1 MSNSF
6 TSPPLLTDASRVVAG
21 QTIRTTEIARL
32 ADSSNYAF
40 AVGGTSNVLSQTWDD
55 STFRQDDTSFVEMCQ
70 WYIPQISSSHQTLN
84 IILSAFCATAGAQAK
99 FSLTLGSNTY
109 TTTLTITDTSR
120 YSSAFVSGAI
130 NITAFQNDFAG
141 LLKMEVKAPT
151 GGEVEVL
158 GVMANWSPLTSPLA
172 TGQHF
177 HQLSEYIPQ
186 GQARLS
192 ADLPLSSRT
201 GVELI
206 NNINT
211 LRRRP
216 RVLFNWSGVD
226 GVSSGSSISSAGAVA
241 QAIGDGDLNSLFSES
256 AIFPGMRDDSTLDIT
271 AYVHVL
277 QNGGSYTPLSIDLL
291 GERITMNSAGWTT
304 HTLSF
309 RLDELQR
316 SNEFGL
322 SMYRIGPDDTE
333 HNRMHLYIK
342 GTDIDGSSGAFKPY
356 LAGLTIIGV

>member
-55 STFRQDDTSFVEMCQ
+55 SSFRQDGTSFVEMCQ

-130 NITAFQNDFAG
+130 NITAFQNEFAG

-186 GQARLS
+186 GQTRLS

-216 RVLFNWSGVD
+216 RVLFNWSGVK
-226 GVSSGSSISSAGAVA
+226 GVSSGSSISSAGAVV
-241 QAIGDGDLNSLFSES
+241 QAIAFGDLNSMMSES
-256 AIFPGMRDDSTLDIT
+256 AIFPGIKDDPTLDIT
-271 AYVHVL
+271 AYVNIR
-277 QNGGSYTPLSIDLL
+277 QDGGSYSALSIDLL
-291 GERITMNSAGWTT
+291 GERITMNSTGWTT

-309 RLDELQR
+309 RLDELPR

-322 SMYRIGPDDTE
+322 SMYRIGPDDSE
-333 HNRMHLYIK
+333 HNRIHLYIK

-356 LAGLTIIGV
+356 IAGLTIIGV

>member
-21 QTIRTTEIARL
+21 QTIRTTEITRL

-55 STFRQDDTSFVEMCQ
+55 SSFRQDSTSFVEMCQ
-70 WYIPQISSSHQTLN
+70 WYIPQISSSHQTLK
-84 IILSAFCATAGAQAK
+84 IHLSAWSSAGGAQAS
-99 FSLTLGSNTY
+99 FSFVVGGATY
-109 TTTLTITDTSR
+109 QQTITITDSSR
-120 YSSAFVSGAI
+120 YGSSFNTATI
-130 NITAFQNDFAG
+130 NISSTHNDFAG
-141 LLKMEVKAPT
+141 LLKMEIKAPS

-158 GVMANWSPLTSPLA
+158 GIMVNWSPLTSPLA
-172 TGQHF
+172 AGQHF
-177 HQLSEYIPQ
+177 HQLSEYVPQ
-186 GQARLS
+186 GQTRLG

-216 RVLFNWSGVD
+216 RVLFNWSGVK
-226 GVSSGSSISSAGAVA
+226 GVSSGSSISSAGAVV
-241 QAIGDGDLNSLFSES
+241 QAIAFGDLNSMMSES
-256 AIFPGMRDDSTLDIT
+256 AIFPGIKDDPTLDIT
-271 AYVHVL
+271 AYVNIR
-277 QNGGSYTPLSIDLL
+277 QDGGSYSALSIDLL
-291 GERITMNSAGWTT
+291 GERITMNSTGWTT

-309 RLDELQR
+309 RLDELPR

-322 SMYRIGPDDTE
+322 SMYRIGPDDSE
-333 HNRMHLYIK
+333 HNRIHLYIK

-356 LAGLTIIGV
+356 IAGLTIIGV

>member
-21 QTIRTTEIARL
+21 QTIRTAEIARL

-40 AVGGTSNVLSQTWDD
+40 ATGGTSNVLSQTWDD
-55 STFRQDDTSFVEMCQ
+55 STFRQDGTSFVEMCQ

-84 IILSAFCATAGAQAK
+84 IILSAFCATAGAQTK

-216 RVLFNWSGVD
+216 RVLFNWSGVE
-226 GVSSGSSISSAGAVA
+226 GVSSGSGISSAGAVA

-304 HTLSF
+304 HSLSF

>member
-40 AVGGTSNVLSQTWDD
+40 ATGGTSNVLSQTWDD
-55 STFRQDDTSFVEMCQ
+55 STFRQDGTSFVEMCQ

-84 IILSAFCATAGAQAK
+84 IRVFGFDIGGANGEAK
-99 FSLTLGSNTY
+99 FTYIVGSNSY
-109 TTTLTITDTSR
+109 STTISITPLQYYAVFD
-120 YSSAFVSGAI
+120 VGVI
-130 NITAFQNDFAG
+130 NITATQNEAAG
-141 LLKMEVKAPT
+141 LLKMEVRAP
-151 GGEVEVL
+151 GSGEIEILSVT
-158 GVMANWSPLTSPLA
+158 ASWSPLTSPLA

-186 GQARLS
+186 GQTRLS

-216 RVLFNWSGVD
+216 RVLFNWSGVE
-226 GVSSGSSISSAGAVA
+226 GVSSGSGISSAGAA
-241 QAIGDGDLNSLFSES
+241 PRGIATGDLNSMFSES
-256 AIFPGMRDDSTLDIT
+256 AIFPGIREDSTLDLT
-271 AYVHVL
+271 AYVNVL
-277 QNGGSYTPLSIDLL
+277 QNGGSYTPISIDLL
-291 GERITMNSAGWTT
+291 GERITMNSTGWTT
-304 HTLSF
+304 HTLNF
-309 RLDELQR
+309 RLEELPR
-316 SNEFGL
+316 SNDFGL
-322 SMYRIGPDDTE
+322 SVYRVGPDE
-333 HNRMHLYIK
+333 SAHNLTQLFVFGVDMAGGS
-342 GTDIDGSSGAFKPY
+342 GTYLPY
-356 LAGLTIIGV
+356 VAGLTIIGV

>member
-55 STFRQDDTSFVEMCQ
+55 STFRQDGTSFVEMCQ

-120 YSSAFVSGAI
+120 YSSAFVSGTI
-130 NITAFQNDFAG
+130 NITAFQNEFAG
-141 LLKMEVKAPT
+141 LLKMEVKAPS

-186 GQARLS
+186 GQTRLS

-216 RVLFNWSGVD
+216 RVLFNWSGVT
-226 GVSSGSSISSAGAVA
+226 GVSSGSSISSAGAVV
-241 QAIGDGDLNSLFSES
+241 QAIGAGDLNSMLSES
-256 AIFPGMRDDSTLDIT
+256 AIFPGIKDDSTLDIT
-271 AYVHVL
+271 AYVNVK
-277 QNGGSYTPLSIDLL
+277 QDGGSYSALSIDLL
-291 GERITMNSAGWTT
+291 GDRITMSSTGWTT
-304 HTLSF
+304 HTLNF
-309 RLDELQR
+309 RLDELPR
-316 SNEFGL
+316 SNQFGL
-322 SMYRIGPDDTE
+322 SMYRIGPDDSE
-333 HNRMHLYIK
+333 HNRIHLYIT
-342 GTDIDGSSGAFKPY
+342 GTDIDGSGGTFKSY
-356 LAGLTIIGV
+356 IAGLTIIGV